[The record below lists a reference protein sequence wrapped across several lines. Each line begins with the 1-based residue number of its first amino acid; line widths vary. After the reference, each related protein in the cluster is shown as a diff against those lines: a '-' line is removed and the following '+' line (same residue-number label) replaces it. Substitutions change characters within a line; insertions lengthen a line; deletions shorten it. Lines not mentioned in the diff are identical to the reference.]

1 MSRLRITL
9 AVQMLLLASFL
20 MVWALFWS
28 PAGAADLCDGKAPL
42 IKHGYLEPTEEGE
55 GIDLFADLM
64 MGRDGTS
71 SIVALTELI

>member
-1 MSRLRITL
+1 MEAGAQPEYSDVTTSDYL

-64 MGRDGTS
+64 MG
-71 SIVALTELI
+71 